1 MNLSDADRLTIN
13 DTVGNL
19 DQRELKVERDIASKI
34 KALGDALE
42 NFKEVNNLSL
52 VNKITIA
59 INLFNLKKKYSI
71 QTFFFETLS

>member
-59 INLFNLKKKYSI
+59 INLFNFKKKYLI